1 MDYSIK
7 KFMNILKQDKALEPI
22 VFNEMNH
29 CLDVRGKLP
38 WNRAR
43 GTWRNTDYACLELY
57 MEQKYGVY
65 PFPKWKELL
74 EGYCSA
80 KRVYHP
86 IKEYLE
92 ALKWDGKTRLEE
104 LLITYLGAEDSK
116 YVRVVT
122 RKTLVAAIARIY
134 QPGIKFDHVLVL
146 CGPQGS
152 GKSSLWCKLSK
163 GWYSDSLTLSDMKD
177 KTAAEK
183 LQGIWFTELSELAGL
198 RQADVEL
205 VKAFLTRTD
214 DLYRPPYAQ
223 YVESHPRS
231 GIIVGT
237 TNLTNGFLR
246 DVTGNRRFW
255 PVITAAY
262 GQKSVWELNEEV
274 IDQIWAE
281 AFQLFRSGETLF
293 LEKEVESLATN
304 MQRELMEEDARQG
317 MVEEYL
323 NTKVPIAWDNMGIVE
338 RREYYDSLFS
348 FGGESEGITR
358 TKVCILEI
366 WCECFKRERQDLK
379 KADAYEIESILCHI
393 GGWEVYRGSVSGK
406 MRIPM
411 YGVQRT
417 FVRT

>member
-1 MDYSIK
+1 MEYSTR
-7 KFMNILKQDKALEPI
+7 KFMNILKEDKALEPI
-22 VFNEMNH
+22 VFNEMSC
-29 CLDVRGKLP
+29 CLDVKGKLP
-38 WNRAR
+38 WNRTK
-43 GTWRNTDYACLELY
+43 GMWRNTDYACLELY
-57 MEQKYGVY
+57 IEQKYGVY
-65 PFPKWKELL
+65 PFPKWRELL

-80 KRVYHP
+80 KRIYHP
-86 IKEYLE
+86 IKDYFQSLT
-92 ALKWDGKTRLEE
+92 WDGKKRVEE
-104 LLITYLGAEDSK
+104 LLITYLGAEDSE

-134 QPGIKFDHVLVL
+134 KPGIKFDYVLVL

-152 GKSSLWCKLSK
+152 GKSSLWSKLSK

-183 LQGIWFTELSELAGL
+183 LQGVWFTELSELAGL
-198 RQADVEL
+198 RQTDVEL
-205 VKAFLTRTD
+205 VKSFLTRTD

-223 YVESHPRS
+223 NVESHPRR

-237 TNLTNGFLR
+237 TNLSNGFLR

-255 PVITAAY
+255 PVITTAY
-262 GQKSVWELNEEV
+262 GQKSVWKLSDEI

-281 AFQLFRSGETLF
+281 AFHLFQLGENLF
-293 LEKEVESLATN
+293 LDEKVERMACN
-304 MQRELMEEDARQG
+304 MQRELLEEDSRQG
-317 MVEEYL
+317 IVEEYL
-323 NTKVPIAWDNMGIVE
+323 NTRVPDTWNRMGIME
-338 RREYYDSLFS
+338 RREYIDSLFS
-348 FGGESEGITR
+348 YGCEAEGVMR

-379 KADAYEIESILCHI
+379 KNDAHEIESILCHI
-393 GGWEVYRGSVSGK
+393 GGWEVYKGSASGK
-406 MRIPM
+406 TRIPM